1 MSEYGPDDSESRE
14 HQNSR
19 SHIEDVVSLRSLKED
34 DCFTNRGR
42 LNCPPW
48 ARGVYGGQIM
58 AQALLAGYETVTAEF
73 MVHSIHCHFL
83 KAAQPPTSVVYR
95 VERVRDTRSFATR
108 MIRATQEDELVFYAT
123 ASFAKNHT
131 SQKSKS
137 LLQHSVSFPRGEKL
151 PSRPLVQSAAG
162 QACPDQPCDCVRST
176 SRTNSSASPSNKR
189 FCHWVKARGRI
200 VSSPLRS
207 AKSEHEFSC
216 SSQSLRNMLENTADV
231 DNDDHDSNHHAH
243 AAALL
248 YMSDNYF
255 LATAFRAHDAS
266 RFCNPT
272 SDYSDSSTI
281 GHRSKGTEGAID
293 ALALEEL
300 EDNQGAPK
308 DGGQVT
314 MAASMDHTV
323 YFHNLHQLRADN
335 WMLVEMESPW
345 ADDERGLVFSRI
357 WSHDGTLLATC
368 FQEGLVRLAQPSR
381 SSRL

>member
-1 MSEYGPDDSESRE
+1 MSEYGPDDSGSRE

-83 KAAQPPTSVVYR
+83 KAAQPQTSVVYR

-137 LLQHSVSFPRGEKL
+137 LLQHSVSFPQGQKL

-189 FCHWVKARGRI
+189 FCPDLRI
-200 VSSPLRS
+200 VISR
-207 AKSEHEFSC
+207 AKVIFIFIFTY
-216 SSQSLRNMLENTADV
+216 SQKV
-231 DNDDHDSNHHAH
+231 
-243 AAALL
+243 
-248 YMSDNYF
+248 
-255 LATAFRAHDAS
+255 
-266 RFCNPT
+266 C
-272 SDYSDSSTI
+272 
-281 GHRSKGTEGAID
+281 
-293 ALALEEL
+293 
-300 EDNQGAPK
+300 
-308 DGGQVT
+308 
-314 MAASMDHTV
+314 
-323 YFHNLHQLRADN
+323 
-335 WMLVEMESPW
+335 
-345 ADDERGLVFSRI
+345 
-357 WSHDGTLLATC
+357 
-368 FQEGLVRLAQPSR
+368 
-381 SSRL
+381 

>member
-1 MSEYGPDDSESRE
+1 MSEYDPNDSGSRKP
-14 HQNSR
+14 QSSR

-34 DCFTNRGR
+34 DCFTNRGG

-58 AQALLAGYETVTAEF
+58 AQALLAGYETVKAEF
-73 MVHSIHCHFL
+73 VVHSIHCHFL
-83 KAAQPPTSVVYR
+83 KAVQPQTSVVHR
-95 VERVRDTRSFATR
+95 VELVRDTRSFATR
-108 MIRATQEDELVFYAT
+108 MIRAIQEDGLVFYAT
-123 ASFAKNHT
+123 ASFARSHT
-131 SQKSKS
+131 SQKNRRV
-137 LLQHSVSFPRGEKL
+137 LQHSVPFPQGEQP
-151 PSRPLVQSAAG
+151 PSSPLVQSAAG
-162 QACPDQPCDCVRST
+162 QTGPDQPCDCVRST

-200 VSSPLRS
+200 ASSPLRS
-207 AKSEHEFSC
+207 AESEHEFSYNG
-216 SSQSLRNMLENTADV
+216 QSLENVSDSTADFN
-231 DNDDHDSNHHAH
+231 DDDHDSNHRAH

-266 RFCNPT
+266 RFSNPK

-300 EDNQGAPK
+300 EDNEGAPK
-308 DGGQVT
+308 DGGQVA

-323 YFHNLHQLRADN
+323 YFHNLHRLRADK

-345 ADDERGLVFSRI
+345 ADDERGLVISRI